1 MFDVPLDVLRRRTSE
16 KWRAY
21 PPDVLPAWVAETDF
35 NLAPPVRRALDR
47 ALDLGDTGYAFP
59 GELAHAF
66 ADFALAEFEW
76 RVSPG
81 HVFQVPDVMAGIAQA
96 LLAFTE
102 RGARVVI
109 NPPVYAPFFELL
121 RTLERTAVH
130 VPLVRDESAR
140 WHLDF
145 DGLEKAFAQGVS
157 AYVLC
162 SPHNP
167 VGRVWSEADLQRV
180 CELAE
185 RYGVKIVADE
195 IHGPLTLPGADFV
208 PLLAKA
214 SPNVR
219 CVSVTSASKAWN
231 VAGLKCAVTIAGADE
246 VRETLR
252 AHLRAIPTEI
262 ESRVGH
268 LGVQASI
275 AAFREGRE
283 WLHELVAHLDRNR
296 TLLMELLRERLPAV
310 RYAPPEAT
318 YLAWID
324 CSALGIAGEPARH
337 FRESGRVALEPG
349 AKYGTGGE
357 GYVRLNFGTSSAIL
371 REIVDRMAAAK

>member
-1 MFDVPLDVLRRRTSE
+1 MFDVPLDVLAQRTSE
-16 KWRAY
+16 KWRTY

-47 ALDLGDTGYAFP
+47 ALDIGDTGYAFP
-59 GELAHAF
+59 GELARAF
-66 ADFALAEFEW
+66 AEFALAEFGW
-76 RVSPG
+76 RVSPQF
-81 HVFQVPDVMAGIAQA
+81 VFQVPDVMAGIAQA

-109 NPPVYAPFFELL
+109 NPPVYAPFFEVL

-130 VPLVRDESAR
+130 VPLIRDESAR
-140 WHLDF
+140 RHLDF
-145 DGLEKAFAQGVS
+145 DGLEEAFADGAS
-157 AYVLC
+157 AYVIC

-167 VGRVWSEADLQRV
+167 VGRVWRAADLQRV

-185 RYGVKIVADE
+185 RYGVTVIADE
-195 IHGPLTLPGADFV
+195 IHAPITLPGARFV

-214 SPNVR
+214 SPEVR
-219 CVSVTSASKAWN
+219 CVSVMSASKAWN
-231 VAGLKCAVTIAGADE
+231 VAGLKCAVVIASTDE
-246 VRETLR
+246 VRDTLR
-252 AHLRAIPTEI
+252 ARLHAIPTEI

-296 TLLMELLRERLPAV
+296 ALLMELLRQGLPAA
-310 RYAPPEAT
+310 RCAAPEAT

-337 FRESGRVALEPG
+337 FRERGRAALEPG
-349 AKYGTGGE
+349 SKYGAGGE

-371 REIVDRMAAAK
+371 REIVGRMAAAK